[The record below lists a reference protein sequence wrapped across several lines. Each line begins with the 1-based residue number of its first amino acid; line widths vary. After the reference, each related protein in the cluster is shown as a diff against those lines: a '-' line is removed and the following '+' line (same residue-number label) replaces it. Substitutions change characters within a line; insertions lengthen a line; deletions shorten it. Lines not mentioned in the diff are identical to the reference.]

1 MVVSISWHKY
11 PSLQKLVCALS
22 QDIGC
27 APLESLTKSCMYSC
41 MSLVIQIL
49 GCTYLGGAYPMF
61 CACETNLFSSDIR
74 ILVSWEVKTK
84 KTNHPRGMLHKSHIF
99 PIGLVS
105 YIYLANFHNI
115 A

>member
-84 KTNHPRGMLHKSHIF
+84 KHPWR
-99 PIGLVS
+99 
-105 YIYLANFHNI
+105 YAT
-115 A
+115 